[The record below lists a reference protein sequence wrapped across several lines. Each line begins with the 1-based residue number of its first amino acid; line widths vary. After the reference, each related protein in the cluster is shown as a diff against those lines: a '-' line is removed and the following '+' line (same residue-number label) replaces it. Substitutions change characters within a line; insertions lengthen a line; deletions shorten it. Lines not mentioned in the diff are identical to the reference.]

1 MRRASWLTVGL
12 VWCCSLAW
20 GQNQGN
26 NQNQNNNAGG
36 VLVDAA
42 GVVSS
47 GFTIE
52 PSQRLQKQK
61 QRALAAK
68 ALSTDLLTPSAC
80 RKVSL
85 AQLAAELSARLE
97 AGTAIGDELQNL
109 AGLQRIDYIFIDRE
123 ERDVIL
129 AGPAEPFAPDTA
141 GLLRGTESGRPPLK
155 LDDLLIALRYVP
167 GQSQIGCS
175 IDPVP
180 ERLAAL
186 DRFLKANSTPANP
199 AAIEGRF
206 RQMATTLGMQDI
218 RVDGVPAESRFGR
231 LLVAADYQM
240 KRISMGLD
248 DPGVKGLR
256 SHLSLLK
263 GGGNSIQRWWM
274 VPLYDG
280 LFCDD
285 SRLAFEFTGPRVQL
299 LSQEELSNAAGER
312 SAAATTRI
320 STEAFARS
328 FTEHYP
334 QLSDQLP
341 IFAELQ
347 QLIDWC
353 LVGALWQQERWSELL
368 GSPAALLLDPQRLP
382 TESGP
387 APRQTQSI
395 ANYKR
400 VSSGMIVGLVGGG
413 VVLRPHE
420 VASRNRWQFD
430 PARRLESVRQ
440 AQLSVPRPPAH
451 RWWWDE

>member
-1 MRRASWLTVGL
+1 MRRALWLTVGL
-12 VWCCSLAW
+12 VCWCSLAW

-26 NQNQNNNAGG
+26 NQNQNNNAAG

-47 GFTIE
+47 GFAVE
-52 PSQRLQKQK
+52 PSQRLQKQR

-68 ALSTDLLTPSAC
+68 ALSTDLLTTSAC

-85 AQLAAELSARLE
+85 AQLAAELSARL
-97 AGTAIGDELQNL
+97 ADGTAIDDELQHL
-109 AGLQRIDYIFIDRE
+109 AGLQRIDYVFVDRE
-123 ERDVIL
+123 QRDIIL
-129 AGPAEPFAPDTA
+129 AGPAEPFAADSA
-141 GLLRGTESGRPPLK
+141 GLLRGTESGRPPLS
-155 LDDLLIALRYVP
+155 LDDLLIALRHVP

-199 AAIEGRF
+199 ATIEGRF

-240 KRISMGLD
+240 KRISMGLE

-263 GGGNSIQRWWM
+263 GGGNSIQRWWL

-280 LFCDD
+280 LYCDEL
-285 SRLAFEFTGPRVQL
+285 RLTFEFTGPRVQL
-299 LSQEELSNAAGER
+299 LSQEELTNAAGQR
-312 SAAATTRI
+312 SAAATTRL

-334 QLSDQLP
+334 QLADQQP
-341 IFAELQ
+341 VFAELQ
-347 QLIDWC
+347 QLVDWC
-353 LVGALWQQERWSELL
+353 LIGALWQQERWAELL
-368 GSPAALLLDPQRLP
+368 GSPAAVLLDAQRLP
-382 TESGP
+382 TETGP

-400 VSSGMIVGLVGGG
+400 ASSGLVVGLVGGG
-413 VVLRPHE
+413 VVLRPQE
-420 VASRNRWQFD
+420 FASRSRWQID

-440 AQLSVPRPPAH
+440 TQLSIPRAATH